1 VKPSRDK
8 KDPAKLRPKRQK
20 PCPFCLAKTESID
33 YKEEGRLER
42 FTTDRGKIM
51 PRRNSS
57 VCAKHQRWLSMA
69 IKRSRHIGLVP
80 YSVD

>member
-1 VKPSRDK
+1 MKHTKDK

-20 PCPFCLAKTESID
+20 PCPFCLAKTDIID
-33 YKEEGRLER
+33 YKDESRLER
-42 FTTDRGKIM
+42 FITDRGKIM

-57 VCAKHQRWLSMA
+57 VCAKHQRRLSMA

-80 YSVD
+80 YFVD